1 MTAMTTKTTK
11 TTHTLDP
18 VVRRFLLSVAVGR
31 FGTGLTLPFTLI
43 LLHEVR
49 GIALPTVGLLLTIPG
64 VVGLAAVPVSGALID
79 RFGPARVLR
88 MALALLAVGSVLLSE
103 AREPGTAVLALLL
116 TGLGLGPSFPAANAL
131 LSGLVPRP
139 EQLSRAF
146 GMHFTIL
153 NAAIGVGSL
162 VGAVVADVHRAA
174 TFTGL
179 FLASAAAVL
188 IQVCLVPSGP
198 PRPPHDVEVAAP
210 SYREV
215 WADRV
220 YRLVL
225 VSTLLTAMTGYAA
238 LDSGLPAFGRV
249 VGHVSP
255 STIALAFTVNTV
267 LIVSLQLPVVRV
279 IAHWRRT
286 RALLLASLVW
296 AFAWALLGA
305 APATWSVLV
314 FSALFGLG
322 EVFQSPVLQ
331 PLINALAPEHL
342 RGRYNALFGMMF
354 SVAFIV
360 SPALSGLLI
369 GNGLGRWWIGGLVVG
384 SLASAGLTWRIRGL
398 LTDAQDGLTV

>member
-1 MTAMTTKTTK
+1 MTTTATER
-11 TTHTLDP
+11 LDP

-49 GIALPTVGLLLTIPG
+49 GIPLPTVGLLLTVPG
-64 VVGLAAVPVSGALID
+64 VVGLAAVPVSGVLVD
-79 RFGPARVLR
+79 RLGPARVLR
-88 MALALLAVGSVLLSE
+88 VSLVLQAVGAAMLSV
-103 AREPGTAVLALLL
+103 ATEPSTAMIALLL
-116 TGLGLGPSFPAANAL
+116 TGLGLGPSFPASNAL
-131 LSGLVPRP
+131 LTGLLTRP
-139 EQLSRAF
+139 EQVSRAF

-162 VGAVVADVHRAA
+162 VAAAVADVDRAP

-179 FLASAAAVL
+179 FLAAAASQLV
-188 IQVCLVPSGP
+188 QMSLVPSGP
-198 PRPPHDVEVAAP
+198 PRPPHDIDAAAP

-220 YRLVL
+220 YRLML
-225 VSTLLTAMTGYAA
+225 VSTLLTALTGYAS
-238 LDSGLPAFGRV
+238 LDAGLPAFARV
-249 VGHVSP
+249 VGDVPP

-267 LIVSLQLPVVRV
+267 LIVSLQLPVVR
-279 IAHWRRT
+279 ATLHWRRT
-286 RALLLASLVW
+286 RSLVLASLIW

-305 APATWSVLV
+305 APAVWSVLV
-314 FSALFGLG
+314 FAALFGLG
-322 EVFQSPVLQ
+322 EVFQAPALQ
-331 PLINALAPEHL
+331 PLVNSLAPERL

-369 GNGLGRWWIGGLVVG
+369 GNGLGTWWIGGLVVG
-384 SLASAGLTWRIRGL
+384 SLASAALTWHIRGL
-398 LTDAQDGLTV
+398 LTDAQDGLPA